1 MRDNPYTVLLLDEI
15 EKAAPNVLNLF
26 LQVFDEGWITDGYG
40 KRVYLSDAIIIM
52 TSNLGSQ
59 YFRQL
64 TNPFGFRSSEVNLEQ
79 VKNDVLK
86 EAERRFPRE
95 FLNRIDEVVVFS
107 SLSQEEISQIAQ
119 KLLDEMKARMSK
131 SHKSLLIDNLVVE
144 SLAKAGYSLAY
155 GARFLRRTIGTLVK
169 LPISL
174 KWKEADTFEVSGEDN
189 KITVRSRKN

>member
-1 MRDNPYTVLLLDEI
+1 MLLDEI

-107 SLSQEEISQIAQ
+107 PLSQEEISQIAQ

>member
-1 MRDNPYTVLLLDEI
+1 MLLDEI

-107 SLSQEEISQIAQ
+107 PLSQEEISQIAQ

-155 GARFLRRTIGTLVK
+155 GARFLRRTIETLVK